1 MRHFL
6 RSVSPLLLSSIL
18 LFGGV
23 AGCSREEPELPGEP
37 IVVRKQAA
45 PAGGTGEPIQP
56 LKKPAAEP
64 AVKDTGPGALTAFAD
79 VDESVGTVPH
89 KVKVNVDVIEHTGEP
104 PYTYTWD
111 FGDATAFSSEKSP
124 THVYEIPGEFRASV
138 LVRDKSGQVEQDYI
152 DVSVLAADRP
162 SDDQVRDLMERKP
175 VQQYLDGAQGAAGA
189 AQGSSEAP
197 GH

>member
-6 RSVSPLLLSSIL
+6 RSTFPLLLSSIL
-18 LFGGV
+18 FLGGLP
-23 AGCSREEPELPGEP
+23 GCSREEPELPGEP

-45 PAGGTGEPIQP
+45 PAGGSGEPIQP
-56 LKKPAAEP
+56 LAKPAPEP
-64 AVKDTGPGALTAFAD
+64 EVKDTGPGALTAFAD
-79 VDESVGTVPH
+79 VDQSVGTVPH
-89 KVKVNVDVIEHTGEP
+89 TVRVNVDVIEHTGQP

-111 FGDATAFSSEKSP
+111 FGDATAFSNEKSP
-124 THVYEIPGEFRASV
+124 THVYEVPGEFRASV

-162 SDDQVRDLMERKP
+162 SEDQVRALMERKP
-175 VQQYLDGAQGAAGA
+175 LQPYLDAAQGAAS
-189 AQGSSEAP
+189 GSQSPEEA